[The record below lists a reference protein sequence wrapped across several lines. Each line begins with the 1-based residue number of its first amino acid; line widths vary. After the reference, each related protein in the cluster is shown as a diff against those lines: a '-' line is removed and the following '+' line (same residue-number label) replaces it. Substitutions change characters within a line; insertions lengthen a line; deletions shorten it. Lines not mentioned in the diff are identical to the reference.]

1 MRRISQRNHLV
12 TLSEVNVTPLLDL
25 AFTLLIIFIITTPLL
40 EQGIS
45 LNLPP
50 AGKADGKIDERDV
63 MTVEVSPEGLYML
76 NGKRMLIEQIEQFL
90 VQKARTNP
98 NMVVYIRADEKG
110 PYGLV
115 AAILNRCER
124 NNITRVSLRT
134 DPRPEKKK

>member
-1 MRRISQRNHLV
+1 MRRVSQRNQLV
-12 TLSEVNVTPLLDL
+12 TLSEINITPLLDL

-40 EQGIS
+40 EQGVS

-50 AGKADGKIDERDV
+50 EGKADGKIDERDV
-63 MTVEVSPEGLYML
+63 MTVEVTPEGVYML
-76 NGKRMLIEQIEQFL
+76 AGRKMDLDSIERAL
-90 VQKARTNP
+90 VNKFQRDK

-134 DPRPEKKK
+134 DPRPVRR